1 MPLGGRGLLCLGSG
15 ETEAPM
21 CSGFPRATEAQ
32 GKNSNRPGR
41 LGWSSDHLVPL
52 GLLKSSGHLWMF
64 TLNVSGSC
72 LCLCVGSRGPAC
84 CVPCGQRRE
93 PWGSGPGMRS
103 WAPCCPDWGPPA
115 LGKPFPHSAMSGTKG
130 GARGALALHPRPGAG
145 HRMLVT
151 RAHPGHL
158 CTQLCPR
165 CWAVLAE

>member
-1 MPLGGRGLLCLGSG
+1 
-15 ETEAPM
+15 M

-32 GKNSNRPGR
+32 GKDSNRPGR

-93 PWGSGPGMRS
+93 PWGSGPGVRS

-115 LGKPFPHSAMSGTKG
+115 PNMP
-130 GARGALALHPRPGAG
+130 LASLSHTPRCQELREGPGA
-145 HRMLVT
+145 HLPCTLVLGP
-151 RAHPGHL
+151 AIA
-158 CTQLCPR
+158 
-165 CWAVLAE
+165 CW